1 MNNSASDRQISL
13 TDQQQQQQSQATT
26 SSDNTLT
33 TSSLGTG
40 LTHLVN
46 RVDNILQSNT
56 FLRSDLGNL
65 ISNNNNNNNNDNPLA
80 QQQQQQNQMIRSH
93 THSHINNNENTNL
106 PNNLEQ
112 IVLNL
117 QNNNTNTN
125 SNPVNNNDE
134 QQQHQQ
140 ENGSPL
146 QQQQN
151 NATPAEQQPNFF
163 LFLIQALQS
172 SLPFFVIL
180 VAKIFHQHLLG
191 FFIVLG
197 FVTTLHWSNKTL
209 VRQVELKDKKDNLK
223 LILLILFLI
232 LNVAV
237 FFFIFKEYKLYNCL
251 IFLSPTVPKMDT
263 WNLIWIVVCS
273 DTIIKFIVIILKALV
288 TLMPYSLVPL
298 RKRGNYYSVVETF
311 ALFYRSLTPV
321 YPWILFL
328 MYTDPSVQSIQIQPF
343 ASDLNKS
350 IDFVSSE
357 NKKNEIHG
365 STAFPIILCILY
377 FICKMNQLYNR
388 FIEVIQ
394 SFKDLFNDSVST
406 SLTIK
411 GFYMI

>member
-13 TDQQQQQQSQATT
+13 SDQQQQQQQSQATT

-33 TSSLGTG
+33 TASSLGTG

-65 ISNNNNNNNNDNPLA
+65 ISNSNNNNDNPLV
-80 QQQQQQNQMIRSH
+80 QQQQPNQMIRSH

-125 SNPVNNNDE
+125 SNPVNNDE
-134 QQQHQQ
+134 QQQ
-140 ENGSPL
+140 ENGSAL
-146 QQQQN
+146 QQQQQPN
-151 NATPAEQQPNFF
+151 NTTPPEQQPNFF

-273 DTIIKFIVIILKALV
+273 DTIIKFIVIILKAIV

-350 IDFVSSE
+350 IDFVSNE

-394 SFKDLFNDSVST
+394 SFKDLFNDSVSK
-406 SLTIK
+406 SLTILK
-411 GFYMI
+411 IYA